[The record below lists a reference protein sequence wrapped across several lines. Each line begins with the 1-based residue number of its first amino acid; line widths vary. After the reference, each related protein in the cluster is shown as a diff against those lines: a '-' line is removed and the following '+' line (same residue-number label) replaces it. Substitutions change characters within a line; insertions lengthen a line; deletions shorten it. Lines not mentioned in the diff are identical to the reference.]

1 MDTIIKAT
9 GETITFPHKRFYELE
24 ELQKIVGGYIELVYL
39 LNDEVMVVN
48 EEGLLYNLPYN
59 VKASNYANRPIV
71 GDVLICKRK
80 HLK

>member
-1 MDTIIKAT
+1 MDMIIKTT
-9 GETITFPHKRFYELE
+9 GETITFPYKKFYELE
-24 ELQKIVGGYIELVYL
+24 ELQEIVGGYIELVYL
-39 LNDEVMVVN
+39 PNDEIMVVN

-59 VKASNYANRPIV
+59 PKASNYANRPIV